1 MTAGGIVEAAP
12 HFATTEEHPQGAIAQ
27 SHGPECVSCVRCFA
41 KPIRCTPIATA
52 RPAVFGFRGVHE
64 QVRGPFK
71 RTYGEGHAADDEEVV
86 WSVDM
91 SDGSLRCL
99 TLKRGIDLAQDH
111 SELGATLNGFSLNET
126 GQLST
131 AIEKTG
137 QAVDTT
143 SMSTTKRVSGFFSF

>member
-64 QVRGPFK
+64 QVRGASE
-71 RTYGEGHAADDEEVV
+71 RADGEGDEEV
-86 WSVDM
+86 DE
-91 SDGSLRCL
+91 
-99 TLKRGIDLAQDH
+99 A
-111 SELGATLNGFSLNET
+111 LG
-126 GQLST
+126 
-131 AIEKTG
+131 
-137 QAVDTT
+137 
-143 SMSTTKRVSGFFSF
+143 R